1 MIVEFKGGIIA
12 AASGTLCK
20 SKHGTRVIVTTRKAP
35 SNNPNKVRMYIR
47 SDSDYKRKKP
57 FSIKEKQA
65 QELFKQ
71 RQAIVQELMA
81 TGQCRSRAEAWRIA
95 KMQCP

>member
-1 MIVEFKGGIIA
+1 MIVEFAGGIIA

-20 SKHGTRVIVTTRKAP
+20 SKRGTRVVVTTRKAP
-35 SNNPNKVRMYIR
+35 SSNPHKVRMYLR
-47 SDSDYKRKKP
+47 LPKDYQRKKP
-57 FSIKEKQA
+57 FSENEKHA

-81 TGQCRSRAEAWRIA
+81 TGQCRSKAEAWRIA
-95 KMQCP
+95 KMQCQ

>member
-1 MIVEFKGGIIA
+1 MIVEFTGGIVA

-20 SKHGTRVIVTTRKAP
+20 SKHGTRVVVTTRKAP
-35 SNNPNKVRMYIR
+35 SSNPNKVRMYIR
-47 SDSDYKRKKP
+47 SANDYQRKKP
-57 FSIKEKQA
+57 FSENEKHA

-71 RQAIVQELMA
+71 RQAIVTELMA
-81 TGQCRSRAEAWRIA
+81 TGQCRSKAEAWRIA